1 MIDDI
6 HIKHLKSILN
16 VYLCSMILY
25 NVTVSIDPEI
35 HENWLD
41 WMRSTHIPQVME
53 TGCFLES
60 RISRVHGEE
69 EGGMTFAITY
79 LSPSK
84 EIFEEYE
91 QKYAPALQADHS
103 AKYAGKFAAF
113 RTTLSVLEE
122 FKK

>member
-1 MIDDI
+1 
-6 HIKHLKSILN
+6 
-16 VYLCSMILY
+16 MILY

-41 WMRSTHIPQVME
+41 WMRSTHIPQVMG

-79 LSPSK
+79 LSQTEEK
-84 EIFEEYE
+84 FKEYE
-91 QKYAPALQADHS
+91 KVHAPALQADHS
-103 AKYAGKFAAF
+103 SRYAGKFAAF

-122 FKK
+122 FKM